1 MRPGRLSL
9 HVARKDKNLLV
20 DQREQNLPSSVS
32 HVMVASS
39 RASFP
44 WHCGMSASVV
54 VGDSSSNMQLCHS
67 RRFEAVV
74 LDTESAP
81 DEESA
86 GHCGTKGWL
95 FAKRCAVL
103 PQHKT

>member
-1 MRPGRLSL
+1 
-9 HVARKDKNLLV
+9 
-20 DQREQNLPSSVS
+20 
-32 HVMVASS
+32 
-39 RASFP
+39 
-44 WHCGMSASVV
+44 MSASVV

-86 GHCGTKGWL
+86 GHCGTKAGCL
-95 FAKRCAVL
+95 QSVALCYLNTRLKKNL
-103 PQHKT
+103 SYDSTDLQGDT